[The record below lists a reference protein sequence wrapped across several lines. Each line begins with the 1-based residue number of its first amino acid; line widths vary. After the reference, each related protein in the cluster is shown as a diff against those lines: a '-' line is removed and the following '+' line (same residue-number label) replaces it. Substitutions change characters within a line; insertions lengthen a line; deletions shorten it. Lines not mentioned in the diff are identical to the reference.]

1 MIRLIPL
8 SLAAALTLSHA
19 VAQERKQ
26 DDGFS
31 LMEEGARLFL
41 RGMMREMEPAIDEL
55 KGLADELK
63 PAMRAFAETMGPAF
77 ADLIE
82 RLDDIR
88 NYEAP
93 VILPNGDILIRR
105 RPDAPPYQAPA
116 PEPPARIDL

>member
-1 MIRLIPL
+1 MRLVPPL
-8 SLAAALTLSHA
+8 LTLALTLTPA
-19 VAQERKQ
+19 LAQERKE
-26 DDGFS
+26 DDGFN

-41 RGMMREMEPAIDEL
+41 RGMMREMEPALEDL
-55 KGLADELK
+55 RGLAEEMR
-63 PAMRAFAETMGPAF
+63 PAMRAFADTMGPAF

-105 RPDAPPYQAPA
+105 RPDAPPYQAPQA
-116 PEPPARIDL
+116 EPPARIDL